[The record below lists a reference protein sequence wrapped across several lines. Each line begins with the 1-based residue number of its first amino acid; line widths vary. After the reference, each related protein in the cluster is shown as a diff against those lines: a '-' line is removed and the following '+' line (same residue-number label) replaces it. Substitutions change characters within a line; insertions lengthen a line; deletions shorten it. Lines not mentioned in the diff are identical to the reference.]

1 MKCLIAQDV
10 VKMFIQTRTQ
20 KLVAITKNKKAV
32 PVKNKMLAPVII
44 FFGGVC
50 AHC

>member
-1 MKCLIAQDV
+1 MNAQDA
-10 VKMFIQTRTQ
+10 VKMFIQVSTQ

-32 PVKNKMLAPVII
+32 PVKNKKLAPVII
-44 FFGGVC
+44 FLGGVC